1 MPIITISRKPHC
13 GGAVLA
19 KQLGKRLG
27 YKVISREVI
36 VEAAKK
42 YGVSEEDLMNGMK
55 SPPRLLGRLGK
66 QQEQFILAVRATL
79 AEMIVEDNIVY
90 HGYAGNLLLGGLP
103 KVIKL
108 RLVAPLE
115 PRVREVIRE
124 RKLTREE
131 ARKYIETLDAE
142 RDEWVRQLYKV
153 DWADP
158 SLYDLVL
165 NLDQMGLDT
174 VTELV
179 GDLVNRKEYQG
190 TPESEQ
196 GLRDFALTLRVKAAL
211 TFKSDFHEDSIEVKG
226 RLGAVR
232 LSGDRYFRKH
242 KDAIVEFV
250 RGIAGVTEVVTDI
263 GDKDATPDAVTQLK
277 ASDVMIPINGYPH
290 IKPWTTIREAMAAL
304 GTSTVKL
311 GDGYLMRPRF
321 ILVLDELE
329 RLVGVI
335 DRRVLLAGLT
345 PKLETLERARGKVA
359 TRVPVYDL
367 QRAMTFRWSNLFSSE
382 AIHNSLEPVK
392 NIMVPVRGTAKLDD
406 DLTVV
411 LTTMI
416 HYRFDIVPVMAGD
429 KVVGVVLMTEIFD
442 TVANYV
448 VEHKSTEAE
457 NQETS

>member
-13 GGAVLA
+13 GGAALA
-19 KQLGKRLG
+19 KQLGTRLG

-42 YGVSEEDLMNGMK
+42 YGVSEEDLMKGMK

-79 AEMIVEDNIVY
+79 AEMIVDDNIVY
-90 HGYAGNLLLGGLP
+90 HGYAGNLLLKGLP
-103 KVIKL
+103 KVVKL

-115 PRVREVIRE
+115 HRLREVIRE
-124 RKLTREE
+124 RKLTREQ
-131 ARKYIETLDAE
+131 ARKYIETVDSE

-153 DWADP
+153 DWTEP
-158 SLYDLVL
+158 SIYDLVL

-179 GDLVNRKEYQG
+179 VDLVNRKEYQG
-190 TPESEQ
+190 TAESEQ

-211 TFKSDFHEDSIEVKG
+211 TFHSDFQEDAIEVKG

-242 KDAIVEFV
+242 KSAIVDFV
-250 RGIAGVTEVVTDI
+250 KGVAGVKEVITDI
-263 GDKDATPDAVTQLK
+263 EDKSATPEAVTQLK
-277 ASDVMIPINGYPH
+277 ASDVMIPISGYPH
-290 IKPWTTIREAMAAL
+290 VKPWTTIREAMAAL
-304 GTSTVKL
+304 GTSTVQL
-311 GDGYLMRPRF
+311 SDGYLMRPRF

-345 PKLETLERARGKVA
+345 PKLQTLEKARGAVA

-367 QRAMTFRWSNLFSSE
+367 HRAMTFRWSNLFSNE

-392 NIMVPVRGTAKLDD
+392 NIMVPVRGTAKIDD

-416 HYRFDIVPVMAGD
+416 HYRFDIVPIMEGD
-429 KVVGVVLMTEIFD
+429 KVAGVALMTELFD
-442 TVANYV
+442 TVTNFV
-448 VEHKSTEAE
+448 MEHKSTE
-457 NQETS
+457 NKGDS